1 MTALSTFNACDPAD
15 AAALLRPCLDVDR
28 WIDEIV
34 DARPYAS
41 IDDLFGA
48 ARGAANPLTGPELE
62 AALSHH
68 PRIGEQARGGSAEA
82 GLSRSEQATLD
93 LDVDVQRRLVEGN
106 QAYEGRFGRVF
117 LIRAAGRSSSEIL
130 DQLQVRL
137 GNDLDTED
145 GVVADQLRQIAL
157 VRLAGVVGR

>member
-1 MTALSTFNACDPAD
+1 MTLLGAFNACDPAE

-41 IDDLFGA
+41 IDDLFA
-48 ARGAANPLTGPELE
+48 TARDAANPLTGPELE

-68 PRIGEQARGGSAEA
+68 PRIGERARGASAEA
-82 GLSRSEQATLD
+82 SLSRSEQAG
-93 LDVDVQRRLVEGN
+93 LDVDSAAEDRLAEGN
-106 QAYEGRFGRVF
+106 RAYEQRFGRVF
-117 LIRAAGRSSSEIL
+117 LIRAAGRSCAEIL
-130 DQLQVRL
+130 SQLQARL

-157 VRLAGVVGR
+157 VRLAGVVD